1 MGTLIEK
8 LGCFYLSKYSKLE
21 GYQCHVAGWVIRVV
35 EFAVTSLAT
44 LGIAL
49 LPVLVFYVE
58 KWRPIHGF
66 LFLWGACEVW
76 FYIYQEK
83 TLHTLEER
91 ELGYWD
97 SGKRA
102 KAIEK
107 LLEHLGDPADSATQ
121 LLSNWNKR
129 KVKSQPCMAH
139 FVKVLVWMLFDK
151 PVEALTIEEA
161 RESQRI
167 LQMFKVKLAIPSI
180 NQGERIAAPSCI
192 RPTLEPVKYVR
203 KSFMFYLVSFTLKF

>member
-1 MGTLIEK
+1 MGFFSS
-8 LGCFYLSKYSKLE
+8 G
-21 GYQCHVAGWVIRVV
+21 GH
-35 EFAVTSLAT
+35 
-44 LGIAL
+44 
-49 LPVLVFYVE
+49 
-58 KWRPIHGF
+58 
-66 LFLWGACEVW
+66 EVW

-107 LLEHLGDPADSATQ
+107 LLEHLGDPADSAMQ

-167 LQMFKVKLAIPSI
+167 LQMFKVKLAIPVSTRASALLH
-180 NQGERIAAPSCI
+180 QAAFALPLSLSSMSASPSCS
-192 RPTLEPVKYVR
+192 TW
-203 KSFMFYLVSFTLKF
+203 